1 MGLGPV
7 AAALAGFVVLGRVLA
22 PVQLL
27 AVAPVVAAG
36 AGAVRSR
43 DGARGGATT
52 PGRAPHARRTT
63 GASSRPPR
71 IATTQPTSTTLV
83 ASSSGTE

>member
-1 MGLGPV
+1 MSLGPV
-7 AAALAGFVVLGRVLA
+7 AAALAGFVVLGQALKA
-22 PVQLL
+22 VQLL
-27 AVAPVVAAG
+27 AVALVVAAG

-43 DGARGGATT
+43 DGARDATAPGTGAPQT
-52 PGRAPHARRTT
+52 R